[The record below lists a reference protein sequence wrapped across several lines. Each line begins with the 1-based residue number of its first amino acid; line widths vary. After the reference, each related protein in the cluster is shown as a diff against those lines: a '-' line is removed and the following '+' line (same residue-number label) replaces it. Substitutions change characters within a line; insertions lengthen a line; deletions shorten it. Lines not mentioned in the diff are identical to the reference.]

1 MIVISCG
8 DLGDFF
14 GIDTESRIVI
24 DLEACEHVFTPL
36 SMDLMLILF
45 SLMMDLL
52 IGCVL
57 IVVTVEESTERC
69 LCNYSIR

>member
-14 GIDTESRIVI
+14 GIDPESRIVI
-24 DLEACEHVFTPL
+24 DLKTCEHVFTPL
-36 SMDLMLILF
+36 SMDLMLVLF
-45 SLMMDLL
+45 SFMMDLL

-57 IVVTVEESTERC
+57 IVMTVEKPAERC
-69 LCNYSIR
+69 LCNYPIR